1 MKKVEDMSSKE
12 KIGQLFAFGF
22 DGTNPSKEIID
33 LIKNE
38 KIGTVIYFSRNIK
51 DVKQVW
57 ELSRDLQSHS
67 DIPLFV
73 TADQEGGIVTRFTE
87 GVTLSPSNMAIGAT
101 SNPKH
106 AEAISEI
113 IGEELR
119 ILGVNMNLAP
129 CIDVNNNPNN
139 PVIGVRS
146 YGEDPR
152 KVSQMGRAAV
162 RGYRKAKIAS
172 VAKHFPGH
180 GDTDMDSHLDMP
192 VISYGIEHIE
202 KTELY
207 PFKDAINDDVE
218 CIMISHIS
226 FPALEKSNIP
236 STLSKNIVTGLL
248 REKLNYKGVVMTDC
262 MEMKAISNQ
271 YNMGEAAIMA
281 IEAGND
287 IVLISHTYELQKEAI
302 SRVINAVHE
311 GRISEERINKSVQ
324 RIMKLKEKLELSKI
338 STNWETDKRKLAK
351 AEHLEYMKKVSEESI
366 TVIKEKDFIPI
377 DHEEKILV
385 ICTELTN
392 MTNVEERKD
401 QNRTLADIL
410 KEKYSKIHVEYIT
423 TNPTNEKI
431 HELIAIA
438 WKFDKIIINSYN
450 AAKYEGQKKLIKDM
464 NDRCGKKLAVISF
477 RNPYDIKY
485 FPDVSNYI
493 VSYDMLEMTLESI
506 VNFLI
511 GRIEAKGIL
520 PISI

>member
-1 MKKVEDMSSKE
+1 MKKVEDMSLKE
-12 KIGQLFAFGF
+12 KIGQFFAFGF
-22 DGTNPSKEIID
+22 DGTTPSEEIID
-33 LIKNE
+33 LIENE
-38 KIGTVIYFSRNIK
+38 KIGTIIYFSRNIK

-57 ELSRDLQSHS
+57 ELSRDLQRYGE
-67 DIPLFV
+67 IPLFI
-73 TADQEGGIVTRFTE
+73 TTDQEGGIVTRFTE

-101 SNPKH
+101 SNSKH
-106 AEAISEI
+106 AEAISKI

-129 CIDVNNNPNN
+129 CMDVNNNPYN

-146 YGEDPR
+146 YGEDPVR
-152 KVSQMGRAAV
+152 VSHMGMSAV
-162 RGYRKAKIAS
+162 RGYRKSKVAS
-172 VAKHFPGH
+172 VVKHFPGH
-180 GDTDMDSHLDMP
+180 GDTDTDSHLDMP
-192 VISYGIEHIE
+192 VIPYSMEHI
-202 KTELY
+202 KKIELY

-218 CIMISHIS
+218 CIMVSHIS

-236 STLSKNIVTGLL
+236 STLSKNIVTELL
-248 REKLNYKGVVMTDC
+248 RKKLNYNGVVMTDC
-262 MEMKAISNQ
+262 MEMKAVTSQYTIS
-271 YNMGEAAIMA
+271 EATIMA

-302 SRVINAVHE
+302 NRVIKAVGE
-311 GRISEERINKSVQ
+311 GIISEERINKSVQ

-338 STNWETDKRKLAK
+338 STNWEDDKKKLAK
-351 AEHLEYMKKVSEESI
+351 EEHLEYMKKVSEESI
-366 TVIKEKDFIPI
+366 TVVKEKDFIPI
-377 DHEEKILV
+377 DYEERILV

-392 MTNVEERKD
+392 MSNVEERKD

-410 KEKYSKIHVEYIT
+410 KEKHNNIHEQYIT
-423 TNPTNEKI
+423 TNPTNDKI

-438 WKFDKIIINSYN
+438 GDFDKIVITAYN
-450 AAKYEGQKKLIKDM
+450 ASKNEGQKNLIKKM
-464 NDRCGKKLAVISF
+464 NNRYGKKLAVISL

-493 VSYDMLEMTLESI
+493 VAYDMLEMTLESI